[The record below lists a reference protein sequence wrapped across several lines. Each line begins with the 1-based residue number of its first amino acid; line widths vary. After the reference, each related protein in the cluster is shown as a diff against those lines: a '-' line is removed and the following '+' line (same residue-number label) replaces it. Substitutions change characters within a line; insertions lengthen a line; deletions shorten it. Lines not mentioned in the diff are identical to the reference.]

1 MSEQR
6 GVLQTEDTLIKVHD
20 WQQMLIRQ
28 VLRVVFLAAIPAL
41 LSSSY
46 FVWRDGRGGLIPF
59 YVLGFAAVGIMR
71 FWKKAP
77 YVLQVA
83 SLLLVLY
90 MFAVLSLM
98 RGGLSSNAPL
108 FLLGLVFVAAIFLGR
123 QAAISSV
130 LVTGVTMAIAGWLYS
145 TGQALVP
152 YEMQLITAKPVAWAT
167 YTFILLMLSV
177 FFVAA
182 QTYMQQYLTEALTES
197 LVLSRKLTQDR
208 EEAQREAQL
217 RREHAEQLRWVVSLS
232 HTLTLIRQ
240 REDLARRVVQ
250 ELARTF
256 DIYQANL
263 YLLERTGAILSLTA
277 TAGALGEA
285 LSQAGGDIAFS
296 ARVAP
301 ARAAQIGR
309 EQMALLL
316 PEELPHFPESRVE
329 VSLPLSVRGEVI
341 GVLDIHSRH
350 PSFSEEELQVFRI
363 VAGQVAASLDV
374 LRLIEESQ
382 ARTREMQMLYAQYA
396 LTSWRTLFES
406 QPAPSF
412 AIGKVPEAQ
421 IAALAQEAMAAL
433 QSRSTWLDEM
443 GMYLLVVPL
452 VANGVAVGY
461 LAFTRTAEKGDWD
474 AETRELI
481 RIAVERLGTA
491 LDNTRMLLD
500 ARRQLF
506 YNERLGRLGDLIWQ
520 TPDPEAI
527 MEQSARTLGRFLGA
541 SEVQLYITTTPGG
554 ARRGRGTQP
563 LRPHTEEEAAE
574 KG

>member
-1 MSEQR
+1 MSEQQ
-6 GVLQTEDTLIKVHD
+6 GVLQEEVSFVEVHD
-20 WQQMLIRQ
+20 WQRTLVHQ

-41 LSSSY
+41 LFSSY

-83 SLLLVLY
+83 TLLLVLY

-98 RGGLSSNAPL
+98 RGGLSSNATL
-108 FLLGLVFVAAIFLGR
+108 FLLGLIFVSAIFLGR
-123 QAAISSV
+123 QAAIGSIV
-130 LVTGVTMAIAGWLYS
+130 VAGLTMATAGWLYS

-152 YEMQLITAKPVAWAT
+152 YEMQLITARPVAWAT
-167 YTFILLMLSV
+167 YTFILLMLGV

-182 QTYMQQYLTEALTES
+182 QTYMQQYLTEALTRS
-197 LVLSRKLTQDR
+197 LVMGRKLTLDR
-208 EEAQREAQL
+208 EQAQHEAQL

-232 HTLTLIRQ
+232 HTLTSIRQ
-240 REDLARRVVQ
+240 QEDLTRRVVR

-263 YLLERTGAILSLTA
+263 YLLERTGAVLNLTA

-285 LSQAGGDIAFS
+285 LPQAGGDIAFS

-316 PEELPHFPESRVE
+316 PGELPHFPESRVE
-329 VSLPLSVRGEVI
+329 ISLPLSIRGEVI
-341 GVLDIHSRH
+341 GVLDIHSRRS
-350 PSFSEEELQVFRI
+350 SFSEEELQIFRI

-374 LRLIEESQ
+374 LRLIEESR
-382 ARTREMQMLYAQYA
+382 ARVQEMQMLYTQYA
-396 LTSWRTLFES
+396 LTSWRALLES
-406 QPAPSF
+406 QKAPSF
-412 AIGKVPEAQ
+412 VAGKVPEAQ
-421 IAALAQEAMAAL
+421 MTALAQEAMAM
-433 QSRSTWLDEM
+433 QQPRSAWLDEA
-443 GMYLLVVPL
+443 GMYLLIVPL
-452 VANGVAVGY
+452 VANGVTAGY

-474 AETRELI
+474 TETRELI
-481 RIAVERLGTA
+481 RMAVERLGTA
-491 LDNTRMLLD
+491 IDNTRMLLE
-500 ARRQLF
+500 ARQQLL

-520 TPDPEAI
+520 TPDPETI
-527 MEQSARTLGRFLGA
+527 MEQSVRTLGRFLEA
-541 SEVQLYITTTPGG
+541 SEVQLYMTATPGG
-554 ARRGRGTQP
+554 GRRGRGTQP
-563 LRPHTEEEAAE
+563 LILNPEERTAE
-574 KG
+574 NG